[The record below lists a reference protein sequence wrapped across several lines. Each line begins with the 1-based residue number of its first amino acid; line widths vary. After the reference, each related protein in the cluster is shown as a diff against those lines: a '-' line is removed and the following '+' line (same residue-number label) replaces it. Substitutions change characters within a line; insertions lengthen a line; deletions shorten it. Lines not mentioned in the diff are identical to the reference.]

1 MQASEGYITFTM
13 TDEQYN
19 LHIALGGA
27 RFTTQQ
33 HVNDAW
39 KSIPHFP
46 GQTVFFADLVDKEGV
61 VIENKPVSAEIIAKK
76 LAMPIQALIQQAR
89 KQQRENASL
98 RGNYDA

>member
-39 KSIPHFP
+39 KSIPHFWP
-46 GQTVFFADLVDKEGV
+46 DSILRRFSRQRGSG
-61 VIENKPVSAEIIAKK
+61 N
-76 LAMPIQALIQQAR
+76 R
-89 KQQRENASL
+89 KQA
-98 RGNYDA
+98 GKC